1 MKKEFEIEGMS
12 CENCRKHIENALNNM
27 EGVLA
32 VVTLEPPVAVLEF
45 SGQEKTI
52 EDLQKLL
59 SEAGD
64 YRVVDKL
71 KL

>member
-1 MKKEFEIEGMS
+1 MKMEFEIEGMS

-32 VVTLEPPVAVLEF
+32 VVTLEPPAAVLEF

-64 YRVVDKL
+64 YRVMDKR